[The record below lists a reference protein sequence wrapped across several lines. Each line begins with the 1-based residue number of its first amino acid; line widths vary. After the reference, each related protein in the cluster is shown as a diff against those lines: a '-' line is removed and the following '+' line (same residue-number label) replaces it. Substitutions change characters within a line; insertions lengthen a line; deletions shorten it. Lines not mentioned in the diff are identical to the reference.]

1 PAGAYPFALDY
12 LRVIFIA
19 MPALMILV
27 MMMMTLRGGG
37 DAMTPRWFMML
48 AVVLDSGLNPVFI
61 LGLGP
66 APKLGI
72 AGSATATVI
81 ANYAAMIGLIIYIY
95 ARDLPL
101 RLKGRELRYLF
112 CNTTIL
118 KTIVIKGIPMG
129 LQMIVISG

>member
-1 PAGAYPFALDY
+1 QAFGRRDVDGARRVLGTATGSFTLVAFLIGLAGWVFAPSLLHLLATPGGAYPFALSY

-19 MPALMILV
+19 MPSIMILV
-27 MMMMTLRGGG
+27 MMMMTLRGSG
-37 DAMTPRWFMML
+37 DALTPLWFMML

-81 ANYAAMIGLIIYIY
+81 ANYSAL
-95 ARDLPL
+95 
-101 RLKGRELRYLF
+101 
-112 CNTTIL
+112 T
-118 KTIVIKGIPMG
+118 
-129 LQMIVISG
+129 